1 MDLRI
6 SGIGLQA
13 AGDPLC
19 AAPHHSL
26 RSQPPERLQSEKR
39 RAALHVPT
47 RPGGLQAGNP
57 EVLDTG
63 PLDPSSGQSG
73 DVRSALARYVS
84 ETRPMTSGC
93 QLRPR

>member
-1 MDLRI
+1 MDLHI

-26 RSQPPERLQSEKR
+26 RFPAPERQQSEKR
-39 RAALHVPT
+39 RAVLYVPT
-47 RPGGLQAGNP
+47 RPGGLQAGKP
-57 EVLDTG
+57 EVLDTS
-63 PLDPSSGQSG
+63 PLDPSSGRSG
-73 DVRSALARYVS
+73 DVRSALGSYVS
-84 ETRPMTSGC
+84 ATRPMTSGC